1 MSYIGALRL
10 SNFRNYKAV
19 SLPKI
24 ENGFVVLIGP
34 NGAGKTNLLEAISY
48 LSPGRGLRSAKTF
61 DLQNKELM
69 TENPWVVSS
78 VVETDFGSIKIG
90 TSVNPK
96 NDRRM
101 TKIQGEVIKSQTT
114 LSEYLSCV
122 WLTPQM
128 DSLFRGGAS
137 ERRRFID
144 RLLLTYDGAHVG
156 RITRYENALS
166 QRSKI
171 LKDDTKTP
179 DPAWLKGLETQMAET
194 GVAIAAARRAFL
206 DRLQNA
212 CNSTTNTSFPLAQ
225 LSFKGVIE
233 NRLETD
239 PAIAV
244 EDMFLD
250 VLEKSRDVDAVTG
263 GASIGPHRTDLHV
276 VYADKDMEASH
287 CSTGEQKAL
296 LIGLILA
303 HTRLLLADQGRPPIL
318 LLDEVA
324 AHLDEDRRKAFFDIL
339 QEIGGQ
345 VWMTGTDQQSF
356 TALDKVAMFVSVD
369 GGHLELLNEV

>member
-1 MSYIGALRL
+1 MSYISSIRL
-10 SNFRNYKAV
+10 NHFRNYKAA
-19 SLPKI
+19 SLSEI
-24 ENGFVVLIGP
+24 ESGFVVLIGP
-34 NGAGKTNLLEAISY
+34 NGAGKTNLLEAVSY
-48 LSPGRGLRSAKTF
+48 LSAGRGLRGAKTF
-61 DLQNKELM
+61 DLQNKDIK
-69 TENPWVVSS
+69 TENPWAVSS
-78 VVETDFGSIKIG
+78 VLETDFGSIKIG
-90 TSVNPK
+90 TSIKPQS
-96 NDRRM
+96 DRRL
-101 TKIQGEVIKSQTT
+101 TKIQGEAIKSQAT

-166 QRSKI
+166 QRSKL
-171 LKDDTKTP
+171 LKDDTKVA

-206 DRLQNA
+206 DRLQKA
-212 CNSTTNTSFPLAQ
+212 CNTTKNKTFPLAH

-233 NRLETD
+233 NQLETK
-239 PAIAV
+239 PAV
-244 EDMFLD
+244 EVEDLFLD
-250 VLEKSRDVDAVTG
+250 TLERSRHMDAVTG

-276 VYADKDMEASH
+276 VYADKDMEASQ

-303 HTRLLLADQGRPPIL
+303 HSRLLLADQGRPPIL
-318 LLDEVA
+318 LLDEVV
-324 AHLDEDRRKAFFDIL
+324 AHLDEDRRNALFSVL
-339 QEIGGQ
+339 EELGGQ
-345 VWMTGTDQQSF
+345 VWMTGTDRQSF
-356 TALDKVAMFVSVD
+356 DGVKGRATFVIIDD
-369 GGHLELLNEV
+369 GCVERLAC